1 MDELESHDL
10 PESGTEFKYL
20 SERLSEFARDRDW
33 DQFHSVR
40 NLILALVGE
49 TGELAAEVQW
59 VSDADMESFLADPN
73 KRSAI
78 ASEMADILNYLVR
91 LADKLNVD
99 LVVEALKKI
108 DLNENRYPAE
118 KARGSS
124 AKYTAYE

>member
-1 MDELESHDL
+1 MNELETHDL
-10 PESGTEFKYL
+10 LHSGTGLKYL
-20 SERLSEFARDRDW
+20 SERLDEFTRDRDW

-49 TGELAAEVQW
+49 AGELAAEVQW

-91 LADKLNVD
+91 LADKLNID
-99 LVVEALKKI
+99 LVEEALKKI
-108 DLNENRYPAE
+108 DLNEDRYPAE

-124 AKYTAYE
+124 AKYTVYE

>member
-1 MDELESHDL
+1 MDELESRDL
-10 PESGTEFKYL
+10 PKSGTELKYL
-20 SERLSEFARDRDW
+20 SERLGEFARDRDW

-49 TGELAAEVQW
+49 AGEIAAEVQW
-59 VSDADMESFLADPN
+59 VSDADMESYLADPT

-99 LVVEALKKI
+99 LVEEALKKI
-108 DLNENRYPAE
+108 DLNEDRYPAG

>member
-1 MDELESHDL
+1 VNELESRDL
-10 PESGTEFKYL
+10 PKSGTEFKYL

-49 TGELAAEVQW
+49 AGELAAEVQW
-59 VSDADMESFLADPN
+59 VSDADMESYLADPN

-99 LVVEALKKI
+99 LVEEALKKI
-108 DLNENRYPAE
+108 DLNEDRYPAE

>member
-1 MDELESHDL
+1 MNELETHDL
-10 PESGTEFKYL
+10 PQSEKGLKYL

-49 TGELAAEVQW
+49 AGELAAEVQW
-59 VSDADMESFLADPN
+59 VSDADMESYLADPN

>member
-1 MDELESHDL
+1 MNELESRDL
-10 PESGTEFKYL
+10 PKSGTELKYL
-20 SERLSEFARDRDW
+20 SERLGEFARDRDW

-49 TGELAAEVQW
+49 AGELAAEVQW
-59 VSDADMESFLADPN
+59 VSDADMESYLADPT
-73 KRSAI
+73 KKSAI

-99 LVVEALKKI
+99 LVEEALKKI
-108 DLNENRYPAE
+108 DLNEDRYPAR

>member
-1 MDELESHDL
+1 MDELKSHDL
-10 PESGTEFKYL
+10 PKSGTEFEYL
-20 SERLSEFARDRDW
+20 LERLTEFARDRDW

-49 TGELAAEVQW
+49 AGELAAEVQW
-59 VSDADMESFLADPN
+59 VSDAEMESYLTDPSQ
-73 KRSAI
+73 RSAI

-91 LADKLNVD
+91 LADKLNLD
-99 LVVEALKKI
+99 LVEEAIKKI
-108 DLNENRYPAE
+108 DLNEDRYPAE

>member
-1 MDELESHDL
+1 MNELESHDM
-10 PESGTEFKYL
+10 PKSGTGLKYL
-20 SERLSEFARDRDW
+20 SERLDEFAQDRDW

-49 TGELAAEVQW
+49 AGELAAEVQW
-59 VSDADMESFLADPN
+59 VSDSAVESLLADPT

-99 LVVEALKKI
+99 LVEEALKKI
-108 DLNENRYPAE
+108 ELNEDRYPAQ

>member
-1 MDELESHDL
+1 MENSNQDIEVLKL
-10 PESGTEFKYL
+10 
-20 SERLSEFARDRDW
+20 RLRDFSSLRDW

-49 TGELAAEVQW
+49 AGELAAEVQW
-59 VSDADMESFLADPN
+59 VSDADMESYLADPN

-78 ASEMADILNYLVR
+78 ASEMADVLNYLVR

-99 LVVEALKKI
+99 LVEEALKKI
-108 DLNENRYPAE
+108 DLNEDRYPAR

>member
-1 MDELESHDL
+1 MNEIELRDVPQPGTGFQCL
-10 PESGTEFKYL
+10 SG
-20 SERLSEFARDRDW
+20 RLSEFARDRDW

-49 TGELAAEVQW
+49 AGELAAEVQW
-59 VSDADMESFLADPN
+59 VSDTDMESYLADPT

-91 LADKLNVD
+91 LADKLYVD

-108 DLNENRYPAE
+108 DLNEDRYPVG

>member
-1 MDELESHDL
+1 MNELESQDL
-10 PESGTEFKYL
+10 PQSGTGFKYL
-20 SERLSEFARDRDW
+20 SERLDEFARDRDW

-49 TGELAAEVQW
+49 AGELAAEVQW
-59 VSDADMESFLADPN
+59 VSDADMESYLADPT

-91 LADKLNVD
+91 LADKLNLD
-99 LVVEALKKI
+99 LVEEALKKI
-108 DLNENRYPAE
+108 DLNEDRYPAE

>member
-1 MDELESHDL
+1 MNELESRDL
-10 PESGTEFKYL
+10 PTSGTEFKYL

-99 LVVEALKKI
+99 LIVEALKKI
-108 DLNENRYPAE
+108 DLNEDRYPVE

>member
-1 MDELESHDL
+1 MENSNQNIEVLKL
-10 PESGTEFKYL
+10 
-20 SERLSEFARDRDW
+20 RLRDFSSAREW

-40 NLILALVGE
+40 NLIFALVGE
-49 TGELAAEVQW
+49 AGELAAEVQW
-59 VSDADMESFLADPN
+59 VSDTDMESYLADPT
-73 KRSAI
+73 KRSAL

-108 DLNENRYPAE
+108 DLNEDRYPVE

>member
-1 MDELESHDL
+1 MNELESRDL
-10 PESGTEFKYL
+10 PKSGTEFKYL

-91 LADKLNVD
+91 LADKLNID
-99 LVVEALKKI
+99 LVEEALKKI
-108 DLNENRYPAE
+108 DLNEDRYPVE

>member
-1 MDELESHDL
+1 MNELESHDL
-10 PESGTEFKYL
+10 SKSGTGLKYL
-20 SERLSEFARDRDW
+20 SERLDEFALDRDW

-49 TGELAAEVQW
+49 AGELAAEVQW
-59 VSDADMESFLADPN
+59 VSDADMESLLADST

-99 LVVEALKKI
+99 LVEEALKKI
-108 DLNENRYPAE
+108 DLNEDRYPAE

>member
-1 MDELESHDL
+1 MNELESRDL
-10 PESGTEFKYL
+10 PKSETEFKYL

-49 TGELAAEVQW
+49 VGELAAEVQW
-59 VSDADMESFLADPN
+59 VSDADMESYLADPN

-99 LVVEALKKI
+99 LVEEALKKI
-108 DLNENRYPAE
+108 DLNEDRYPAE

>member
-1 MDELESHDL
+1 VENSNQNIEVLKL
-10 PESGTEFKYL
+10 CL
-20 SERLSEFARDRDW
+20 RDFSSLRDW

-40 NLILALVGE
+40 NLIFALVGE
-49 TGELAAEVQW
+49 VGELAAEVQW
-59 VSDADMESFLADPN
+59 VSDADMESYLADPN

-99 LVVEALKKI
+99 LVEEALKKI
-108 DLNENRYPAE
+108 DLNEDRYPAG

>member
-1 MDELESHDL
+1 MENSNQDIEVL
-10 PESGTEFKYL
+10 
-20 SERLSEFARDRDW
+20 RLRLRDFSSLRDW

-40 NLILALVGE
+40 NLIFALVGE
-49 TGELAAEVQW
+49 VGELAAEVQW
-59 VSDADMESFLADPN
+59 VSDTDVESYLADPS

-99 LVVEALKKI
+99 LVEEALKKI
-108 DLNENRYPAE
+108 DLNEDRYPAG

>member
-1 MDELESHDL
+1 MNELETHDL
-10 PESGTEFKYL
+10 LHSGTGLKFL
-20 SERLSEFARDRDW
+20 SERLDEFTRDRDW

-49 TGELAAEVQW
+49 AGELAAEVQW
-59 VSDADMESFLADPN
+59 VSDADMESFLVDPT

-78 ASEMADILNYLVR
+78 ASEIADILNYLVR
-91 LADKLNVD
+91 LADKLNLD
-99 LVVEALKKI
+99 LVEEALKKI
-108 DLNENRYPAE
+108 DLNVNRYPVE

>member
-10 PESGTEFKYL
+10 PKSGTEFKHL

-49 TGELAAEVQW
+49 AGELAAEVQW
-59 VSDADMESFLADPN
+59 VSDTDMESYLADPT

>member
-1 MDELESHDL
+1 VNEFKSRDV
-10 PESGTEFKYL
+10 PQSGTEFKYL
-20 SERLSEFARDRDW
+20 SERLSEFVRDRDW

-49 TGELAAEVQW
+49 AGELAAEVQW
-59 VSDADMESFLADPN
+59 VSDADMESYLADPT

-91 LADKLNVD
+91 LADKLNVN
-99 LVVEALKKI
+99 LVEEALKKI
-108 DLNENRYPAE
+108 DLNEDRYPAE

>member
-1 MDELESHDL
+1 MENINQDIEVLKL
-10 PESGTEFKYL
+10 
-20 SERLSEFARDRDW
+20 RLRDFSSSRDW
-33 DQFHSVR
+33 DQFHSLR
-40 NLILALVGE
+40 NLIFALVGE
-49 TGELAAEVQW
+49 VGELAAEVQW
-59 VSDADMESFLADPN
+59 VSDTDVESYLADPT
-73 KRSAI
+73 KKSAI

>member
-1 MDELESHDL
+1 MNELESHDL
-10 PESGTEFKYL
+10 SKSGTGLKYL
-20 SERLSEFARDRDW
+20 SERLDEFALDRDW

-49 TGELAAEVQW
+49 AGELAAEVQW
-59 VSDADMESFLADPN
+59 VSDTDMESYLADPP

-99 LVVEALKKI
+99 LVEEALKKI
-108 DLNENRYPAE
+108 DLNEDRYPAE

>member
-1 MDELESHDL
+1 MENSNQNIEVLKL
-10 PESGTEFKYL
+10 CL
-20 SERLSEFARDRDW
+20 RDFSSLRDW

-40 NLILALVGE
+40 NLIFALVGE
-49 TGELAAEVQW
+49 VGELAAEVQW
-59 VSDADMESFLADPN
+59 VSDADMESYLADPN

-99 LVVEALKKI
+99 LVEEALKKI
-108 DLNENRYPAE
+108 DLNEDRYPAG

>member
-1 MDELESHDL
+1 MDEIESRDV
-10 PESGTEFKYL
+10 PQSGTEFEYL
-20 SERLSEFARDRDW
+20 SGRLGEFARDRDW

-49 TGELAAEVQW
+49 AGELAAEVQW
-59 VSDADMESFLADPN
+59 VSDTEMESYLADPT
-73 KRSAI
+73 KRSAV

-91 LADKLNVD
+91 LADKLNID
-99 LVVEALKKI
+99 LVAEALKKI
-108 DLNENRYPAE
+108 DLNEDRYPAE

>member
-1 MDELESHDL
+1 MNEIESHDL
-10 PESGTEFKYL
+10 PQSGTGLKNL
-20 SERLSEFARDRDW
+20 SERLDEFARDRDW
-33 DQFHSVR
+33 EQFHSVR

-59 VSDADMESFLADPN
+59 VSDADMESYLADPT

-99 LVVEALKKI
+99 LAEEALKKI
-108 DLNENRYPAE
+108 DLNEDSYPVG

>member
-1 MDELESHDL
+1 MNELESRDL
-10 PESGTEFKYL
+10 PKSGTEFKYL
-20 SERLSEFARDRDW
+20 SERLSEFARDRDC

-49 TGELAAEVQW
+49 AGELAAEVQW
-59 VSDADMESFLADPN
+59 VSDADMESYLADPN

-99 LVVEALKKI
+99 LVEEALKKI
-108 DLNENRYPAE
+108 DLNEDRYPAE

>member
-1 MDELESHDL
+1 MNELESRDL
-10 PESGTEFKYL
+10 PKSGTEFKYL

-49 TGELAAEVQW
+49 AGELAAEVQW
-59 VSDADMESFLADPN
+59 VSDADMESYLADPN

-99 LVVEALKKI
+99 LVEEALKKI
-108 DLNENRYPAE
+108 DLNEDRYPAE